1 MEALKARLTTLLRNP
16 KVQNALITGG
26 AYFAGAHG
34 GSIAAKGVK
43 AYGPSAIEILAKLI
57 GG

>member
-1 MEALKARLTTLLRNP
+1 MEALKARLVAWLRNP
-16 KVQNALITGG
+16 KVQNALITGA

-34 GSIAAKGVK
+34 GPLAAKGVK
-43 AYGPSAIEILAKLI
+43 AYGPGALEIFAKLI